1 MVKINYKALALIML
15 LFAAALFI
23 GGVFVYGLFFV
34 GFFLTLTS
42 YMTGRSTYK
51 NLVNLVWKNTN
62 KAVTGDSISVN
73 MDFYNSGYM
82 PIPYLKVI
90 ASLPKRLAGEE
101 QKQRI
106 FSLMPGIKTTLSRDF
121 LCRHKGVYKI
131 GHIETEFGDM
141 LGIFK
146 WKKVFDEDIYLF
158 VYPKVHLLK
167 HLDIPLRQQFGTV
180 AVKHNAYEDYA
191 STRDIRKYNVGDS
204 FKKMH
209 WKVTA
214 HRGDF
219 FVRNVELNAS
229 ADLNVFLDLFDYS
242 FNEETAFNIEEKGAE
257 CAASIIRY
265 ALSHSMSV
273 NFIAKGDKPVTLG
286 AKRIDR
292 FNQFLDAISK
302 LTSKGDIPIADL
314 VRREARK
321 LDWDATVL
329 VITPC
334 IDKAA
339 SETYLSLKTSG
350 IEFVI
355 IYLCRDKE
363 ENNENIEMLKH
374 NDFKVFTV
382 GLEDDIRQVL
392 GGHYE
397 K

>member
-1 MVKINYKALALIML
+1 MAKINYKALALIMV
-15 LFAAALFI
+15 LFTVALFV
-23 GGVFVYGLFFV
+23 GGVFIYGLFFV
-34 GFFLTLTS
+34 GLFLMITS
-42 YMTGRSTYK
+42 YATGRSTYK
-51 NLVNLVWKNTN
+51 NLVNLVWKNSDR
-62 KAVTGDSISVN
+62 AVTGDRVSLN
-73 MDFYNSGYM
+73 MDLYNSGYM
-82 PIPYLKVI
+82 PIPYLKVT
-90 ASLPKRLAGEE
+90 ANLPQKLVGEE
-101 QKQRI
+101 QKQKI
-106 FSLMPGIKTTLSRDF
+106 YSLMPGVKATVSRDF
-121 LCRHKGVYKI
+121 ICRHKGVYKI
-131 GHIETEFGDM
+131 GYVETEFGDI

-146 WKKVFDEDIYLF
+146 WKKVFDEEIYLF

-167 HLDIPLRQQFGTV
+167 HLDIPMRQQFGTV

-191 STRDIRKYNVGDS
+191 STRDIRKYNIGDS

-229 ADLNVFLDLFDYS
+229 ADLNIFLDLYDYGFDD
-242 FNEETAFNIEEKGAE
+242 EAAFNLEEKGAE

-273 NFIAKGDKPVTLG
+273 NFIAKGDKSVTLA
-286 AKRIDR
+286 AKRVDR

-302 LTSKGDIPIADL
+302 LTAKGDMPIADL

-321 LDWDATVL
+321 LDWDATVM

-334 IDKAA
+334 IDKTSA
-339 SETYLSLKTSG
+339 ETYLSLKTTG
-350 IEFVI
+350 IEFVVV
-355 IYLCRDKE
+355 YLCKDKE
-363 ENNENIEMLKH
+363 ENSESIELLRN
-374 NDFKVFTV
+374 NDFKVFVV
-382 GLEDDIRQVL
+382 GLEDDLKQVL